1 MIVRLNVSHHHQHTG
16 LDIVFFDAHVEQ
28 PFPPIFYLSYVKRCA
43 HTGDKPSRNLCVTV
57 SQTQTEV
64 RRTRGFL
71 YLFDGDLFPE
81 TRAQREREREERDK
95 AIASPWNSFLVPLV
109 RDRNEKFPR
118 LYQLLMRLKR
128 QQFYC
133 FSSFFTI
140 SPRATYLVV
149 CLSRKRIKSVFNA
162 CRNIFDATLL
172 FHNEEEEEK
181 IVPDSRQHLTVID
194 LTKTEEEEEKEEEC
208 SATPDLEFSTR
219 YF

>member
-1 MIVRLNVSHHHQHTG
+1 MRDSFSDVDRGTPYARISLSLRWRPFSR
-16 LDIVFFDAHVEQ
+16 DARV
-28 PFPPIFYLSYVKRCA
+28 
-43 HTGDKPSRNLCVTV
+43 
-57 SQTQTEV
+57 
-64 RRTRGFL
+64 
-71 YLFDGDLFPE
+71 
-81 TRAQREREREERDK
+81 EREREERDK

-194 LTKTEEEEEKEEEC
+194 LTKTEEEEEEEEC